1 MCSAREQQRAGAER
15 RLELALLGPPGSPV
29 PRAAGH
35 LAPGDRKRFF
45 ICLLS
50 LSLSPAGVTLLLPCL
65 AASWRHKGSRALSG
79 LWEETAGDGDKGDS
93 TPVIRALMAQV
104 PFRSPVPAVALG
116 QEQRPAAT
124 PTRAHTL
131 ALPASSFV
139 FLGESHNSLSFGF
152 LIQKIEKCWPV
163 HRVDVKKA
171 GVKEGNFFK
180 AASY

>member
-1 MCSAREQQRAGAER
+1 
-15 RLELALLGPPGSPV
+15 
-29 PRAAGH
+29 
-35 LAPGDRKRFF
+35 
-45 ICLLS
+45 
-50 LSLSPAGVTLLLPCL
+50 
-65 AASWRHKGSRALSG
+65 
-79 LWEETAGDGDKGDS
+79 
-93 TPVIRALMAQV
+93 MAQV

-152 LIQKIEKCWPV
+152 LIQKIEKRWPV